1 MILERL
7 LIMYL
12 TFIIMYIIS
21 LLIKLKLMLII
32 SNAFIRTVLKRLEF
46 GGAATHI
53 KFKKIT

>member
-1 MILERL
+1 
-7 LIMYL
+7 MYL

-32 SNAFIRTVLKRLEF
+32 SNAFIRIVLKRLEF
-46 GGAATHI
+46 GGATTHI

>member
-46 GGAATHI
+46 GALLLI
-53 KFKKIT
+53 LNLKK